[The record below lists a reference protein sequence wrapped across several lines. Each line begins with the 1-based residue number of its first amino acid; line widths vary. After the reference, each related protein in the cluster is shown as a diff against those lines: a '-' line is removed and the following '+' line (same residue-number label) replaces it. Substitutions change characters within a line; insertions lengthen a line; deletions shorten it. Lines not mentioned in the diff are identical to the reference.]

1 MPEVPT
7 LRLRVA
13 IGALMRCFVE
23 QVNTPGNHGN
33 RTLNKRGLLSHPVWQ
48 SHRVSA
54 SVPPKAK

>member
-23 QVNTPGNHGN
+23 QVNTPE
-33 RTLNKRGLLSHPVWQ
+33 TMATALSI
-48 SHRVSA
+48 SA
-54 SVPPKAK
+54 VC